1 MKEITIFRV
10 RKSFKDIK
18 SQKGAFLIFETAVK
32 IAKKHG
38 LNVYNNE
45 GKLVYKAA
53 KKKPVDS
60 IRSL

>member
-32 IAKKHG
+32 IAEKYR

-45 GKLVYKAA
+45 GKLVYNAA

>member
-45 GKLVYKAA
+45 GKLLYGCEE
-53 KKKPVDS
+53 
-60 IRSL
+60 